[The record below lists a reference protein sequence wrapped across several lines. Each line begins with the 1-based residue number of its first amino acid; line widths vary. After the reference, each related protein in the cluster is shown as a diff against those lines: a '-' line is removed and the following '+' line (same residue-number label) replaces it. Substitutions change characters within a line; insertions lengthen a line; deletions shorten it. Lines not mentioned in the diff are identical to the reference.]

1 MYVRHHCTQYPRSP
15 GDGAGSARTRVASSW
30 QLLKGY
36 WELHLGPLRSNSALN
51 HQAAVSLVLS
61 FWLCLFVL
69 LFCFVFLIDLFVE
82 T

>member
-1 MYVRHHCTQYPRSP
+1 MALDQLELELPAV
-15 GDGAGSARTRVASSW
+15 G

-61 FWLCLFVL
+61 FWFCLFVL
-69 LFCFVFLIDLFVE
+69 LFCFVFLIDLFIC
-82 T
+82 